1 MKDSTESA
9 YFLGVNRNKRSITID
24 FKKPEGQKLIHE
36 LAMKCDV
43 IVENFKVGGLKPYN
57 LDYDFIKGINK
68 RIIYCSITGYG
79 QTGPRK
85 DQPGYDFA
93 IQGAGGLMS
102 ITGEKDGDPMKVG
115 VAVVDVMTGMY
126 AVSGILSALIYREKT
141 GIGQHIDVSLFDT
154 QLAFLANQGMNY
166 LISGKSPSRLG
177 NQHPNIVPYSS
188 IETKDGHIIIAVGND
203 KQYKNLCIALDREDL
218 IDNPLYKTNPLR
230 TQNRDLLYEILRK
243 EFKKQPKQYWIDKLT
258 NFGVP
263 NSPVNSIEEAFLD
276 PQAIHRES
284 KITMKHPYNDEVPLL
299 GNPLKLSESKIEYR
313 LPPPL
318 LGQHTEEILKEFLG
332 KTDEEI
338 EQYKKLNVI

>member
-1 MKDSTESA
+1 
-9 YFLGVNRNKRSITID
+9 
-24 FKKPEGQKLIHE
+24 
-36 LAMKCDV
+36 
-43 IVENFKVGGLKPYN
+43 
-57 LDYDFIKGINK
+57 
-68 RIIYCSITGYG
+68 
-79 QTGPRK
+79 
-85 DQPGYDFA
+85 
-93 IQGAGGLMS
+93 MS